1 VNIDSITPRQVSAAF
16 AQTAAIAEAIR
27 ELGEVP
33 SGHLYAQVCGRME
46 LAAYE
51 RIIGTLKNA
60 GLVAESGHLLKW
72 IGPTFHTGGATTVQ
86 ERKGAGGEAK

>member
-1 VNIDSITPRQVSAAF
+1 
-16 AQTAAIAEAIR
+16 
-27 ELGEVP
+27 
-33 SGHLYAQVCGRME
+33 ME